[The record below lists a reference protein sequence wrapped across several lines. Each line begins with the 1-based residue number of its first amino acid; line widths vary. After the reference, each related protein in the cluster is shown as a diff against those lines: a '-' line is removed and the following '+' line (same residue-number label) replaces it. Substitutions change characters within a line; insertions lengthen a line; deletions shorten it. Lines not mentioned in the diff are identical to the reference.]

1 MWELVRRKWRR
12 HKRKKRFR
20 AKRAV
25 RRAQKEKTY
34 LMLDQYTRGKVE
46 RQIVDFDIKI
56 KAGKEKKPKKGKR
69 GRWTSTLAFE
79 EYLHTLLL
87 TTVKEESS
95 YDLEEGESSSESST
109 DTTDIDEVCVCS
121 FETSFYAVISNTTCR
136 LETLT
141 SCSTLAT
148 LCTLTMPASL

>member
-1 MWELVRRKWRR
+1 
-12 HKRKKRFR
+12 
-20 AKRAV
+20 
-25 RRAQKEKTY
+25 
-34 LMLDQYTRGKVE
+34 MLDQYTRGKVE
-46 RQIVDFDIKI
+46 RQIVDFDKKI

-109 DTTDIDEVCVCS
+109 DTTDIDEVCVRS
-121 FETSFYAVISNTTCR
+121 FETSFYAVISNTTYR

-141 SCSTLAT
+141 SYSTLAT
-148 LCTLTMPASL
+148 LCTSTMLASL